1 MFKSNFLRFAGVACL
16 VFSMSALVFADTV
29 RLKDGS
35 IIKGK
40 IVNFNG
46 GRFTIVIGD
55 DARQKQLTFAADE
68 VESIVFDSDAA
79 PAVNSNVSN
88 TPTKPSSAEKNT
100 TITGIAQNNKPS
112 NTQTTLPPENSNQ
125 PDGTVTNSTAQTET
139 KPITIEVKVLADNT
153 SNGWTNSG
161 WVVQKGQKIRI
172 TGNGRVSLGN
182 GRYSTPIGIAS
193 LPDAQKL
200 KKDEPTGGLIA
211 VVGDDNND
219 FIFVG
224 ESREFVAT
232 RDGALFLG
240 VNEGNLDDNS
250 GTYNVKIEILL
261 EQ

>member
-1 MFKSNFLRFAGVACL
+1 
-16 VFSMSALVFADTV
+16 MSASVFADTI

-40 IVNFNG
+40 IINFNG
-46 GRFTIVIGD
+46 GKFTIVIGD
-55 DARQKQLTFAADE
+55 ETRQKQLVFAASE
-68 VESIVFDSDAA
+68 VESIVFDSDTTA
-79 PAVNSNVSN
+79 PSSN
-88 TPTKPSSAEKNT
+88 TSAAIGKSAVPDKATTTANT
-100 TITGIAQNNKPS
+100 AQNNTS
-112 NTQTTLPPENSNQ
+112 NSPTTIPTDNSNQ
-125 PDGTVTNSTAQTET
+125 PDNTATNSVSGSGN

-172 TGNGRVSLGN
+172 IGSGRISLGN

-193 LPDAQKL
+193 LPDAEKL
-200 KKDEPTGGLIA
+200 KKTEPTGGLIA

-240 VNEGNLDDNS
+240 INEGNLDDNS
-250 GTYNVKIEILL
+250 GTYNVKIEISP

>member
-1 MFKSNFLRFAGVACL
+1 MMFKSIFFRCACVACL
-16 VFSMSALVFADTV
+16 MVSISALAFADTI

-46 GRFTIVIGD
+46 GKFTIVIGD
-55 DARQKQLTFAADE
+55 DARRRQMTFAAAE
-68 VESIVFDSDAA
+68 VESIVFDSDSTSAA
-79 PAVNSNVSN
+79 NSNVSAAPIKS
-88 TPTKPSSAEKNT
+88 TVTEKT
-100 TITGIAQNNKPS
+100 TTVTTVEQNNKS
-112 NTQTTLPPENSNQ
+112 NPPTTLPTDNSNQ
-125 PDGTVTNSTAQTET
+125 PDRTVNTVDSEN

-172 TGNGRVSLGN
+172 TGNGRVSLGS
-182 GRYSTPIGIAS
+182 GRYSTPVGIAS
-193 LPDAQKL
+193 LPDAGKL

-211 VVGDDNND
+211 VVGDDNNE

-240 VNEGNLDDNS
+240 INEGNLDDNS
-250 GTYNVKIEILL
+250 GTYAVKIEISP
-261 EQ
+261 EK

>member
-1 MFKSNFLRFAGVACL
+1 MFNSKFFRFVSAACL
-16 VFSMSALVFADTV
+16 SFLLCAPVFADTV

-40 IVNFNG
+40 ITNFTG

-55 DARQKQLTFAADE
+55 DTRRREMSFTVGE
-68 VESIVFDSDAA
+68 VESIVFDSTDSVSAA
-79 PAVNSNVSN
+79 NSNTSSV
-88 TPTKPSSAEKNT
+88 TTKPAAINT
-100 TITGIAQNNKPS
+100 TATSGGQNNTS
-112 NTQTTLPPENSNQ
+112 NTQTTLPPEKPN
-125 PDGTVTNSTAQTET
+125 QTEKLPT
-139 KPITIEVKVLADNT
+139 TSTPESGNKPITIEVKVLADNT

-161 WVVQKGQKIRI
+161 WVVQKGQKIKI

-193 LPDAQKL
+193 LPDAEKL
-200 KKDEPTGGLIA
+200 KKDQPTGGLIA
-211 VVGDDNND
+211 VVGDDNNE

-224 ESREFVAT
+224 ESSEFVAT

-240 VNEGNLDDNS
+240 INEGNLDDNS
-250 GTYNVKIEILL
+250 GTYDVKIEISL